1 MLSSAIADRRV
12 QDGFVAMS
20 EAERSLYEAGDEY
33 VSTTYKRTAK
43 AERSAVEFGVTDKT
57 IAKAIRWLRA

>member
-1 MLSSAIADRRV
+1 
-12 QDGFVAMS
+12 MS